1 MIKEARSKRRT
12 GQSNKI
18 SNHQPDA
25 VSQRSG
31 KPQANASEYSRRDFD
46 VASNGARSN
55 NRNSKGFDHLS
66 KAGESMIAGQQVR
79 RINQNKLLVYED
91 PALALNLSDDKWND
105 IVQQNLKNFN
115 EEKRVA
121 KENARIN
128 NLKVYEEQKRQM
140 AEKTHKSSIEK
151 NSEMDYFRNVGVR
164 ASDVF
169 YVN

>member
-1 MIKEARSKRRT
+1 M
-12 GQSNKI
+12 
-18 SNHQPDA
+18 
-25 VSQRSG
+25 
-31 KPQANASEYSRRDFD
+31 
-46 VASNGARSN
+46 
-55 NRNSKGFDHLS
+55 
-66 KAGESMIAGQQVR
+66 
-79 RINQNKLLVYED
+79 YED